1 MPGAHATPVSECENT
16 SVVGHILLPDDVRD
30 TLADGLAELAGPPG
44 DIDLAMTHY
53 HQVFARLPLA
63 TLQQILDFGRHND
76 TPGALYIRNLPQD
89 AQLPPTPWDGLP
101 SRHKSTFVSEGTL
114 LGLSGLLGE
123 PVGFLTEKNGQV
135 VHDIVPVKEGATT
148 QTNQGSAVFLNF
160 HNDIVHDRTGYYD
173 IANPDF
179 LVLNCLRADRA
190 QAATTFY
197 ADARDICRM
206 VGPDAIRVLRSP
218 LFRMNAPGSYV
229 REVAGDEDVLSDPV
243 PMIKGPAGFPE
254 ISSAANGVRT
264 LSPVA
269 ETALALLQTACR
281 AVAHEFKLRPGHALL
296 INNRKGLHARSRFVG
311 HYDGQDRWLQRT
323 YVRRSQWQIRY
334 RAVPGTRR
342 IH

>member
-1 MPGAHATPVSECENT
+1 MNSTTFTHFSRGSAPAWNRWISAAVRAFGAWPRAGTTKAFGSHSPTGCGTAITAASATNS
-16 SVVGHILLPDDVRD
+16 LPSRD
-30 TLADGLAELAGPPG
+30 RSSSSG
-44 DIDLAMTHY
+44 
-53 HQVFARLPLA
+53 
-63 TLQQILDFGRHND
+63 
-76 TPGALYIRNLPQD
+76 GALYIRNLPQD
-89 AQLPPTPWDGLP
+89 AHLPPTPRDGFP
-101 SRHKSTFVSEGTL
+101 SRRKSTFISERTL

-179 LVLNCLRADRA
+179 LVLICLRADRA
-190 QAATTFY
+190 QAATTYY

-206 VGPDAIRVLRSP
+206 VGPDANRVLRSP
-218 LFRMNAPGSYV
+218 LFRMNAPGSYI
-229 REVAGDEDVLSDPV
+229 RDVAGDEDVLSDPA
-243 PMIKGPAGFPE
+243 PMIKGPVGFPE
-254 ISSAANGVRT
+254 ISSAANGVHA

-281 AVAHEFKLRPGHALL
+281 AVAHEFRLRPGHALL
-296 INNRKGLHARSRFVG
+296 INNRKGLHARSRFIG